1 MAQQELP
8 TELEMQKKYIDRK
21 NKQDFTLIAA
31 SAFVEGMR
39 DSGYKSTATAIDE
52 FIDNS
57 LQAGATRVDV
67 IAARTQGIDLAVI
80 DDGHGMLPDMMRA
93 SVVWGGTHRHDD
105 REGLGRYGFG
115 LPSAAVSITRHYDV
129 YSRVH
134 GKEWYKIS
142 IKLDDIVSG
151 KLTDEHGTVRAPY
164 PVKTHLP
171 DFVKDSL
178 VDRSLENGTVIV
190 LNAVDRLTPGYV
202 RPDTFNSNLREH
214 LGLVYRGF
222 LPSRQIFVN
231 GKKVDIVDPLFLNP
245 DGCFH
250 EVKANDLKAE
260 EQEPLEIQFGTVGR
274 KKSGTIRL
282 RFSYLP
288 YRFQGVERNRKNDP
302 ELMGRFKIMRDN
314 NAFFIVTR
322 AGRQIDLVSKTP
334 FGNSSALVNN
344 DRNWAIE
351 LDFSP
356 ELDEEFGITVN
367 KQQVTLSEQVWDTL
381 KEAGVPGMIRSL
393 RGRFNTD
400 RTKEEAKKPEEF
412 ESKPSEEAMA
422 ESEKYENRGKP
433 LPEKTRLAAIDRVK
447 QAAKKV
453 AEHSSKDF
461 EEVHTELM
469 KRTESN
475 RYKVL
480 YESLPGAP
488 FYRAEYYGSQ
498 LQLFINMAHRF
509 YTDLYGRPDLTPR
522 TKEALD
528 LLLFAL
534 AYCENQA
541 SETLAEFYKRER
553 QEWSNRLETY
563 LGELNRIDP
572 VDPAGDN

>member
-1 MAQQELP
+1 MSQQELP
-8 TELEMQKKYIDRK
+8 TELEIQKKYIEAR

-67 IAARTQGIDLAVI
+67 ITAKTQGIDLAVI

-134 GKEWYKIS
+134 GEEWYKIS

-151 KLTDEHGTVRAPY
+151 KLTDRYGTVRAPH
-164 PVKTHLP
+164 PVKTDLP
-171 DFVKDSL
+171 NFVKDSL
-178 VDRSLENGTVIV
+178 VNNSLESGTVIV

-202 RPDTFNSNLREH
+202 RPDSFNSNLIEH

-222 LPSRQIFVN
+222 LLNHHIFVN
-231 GKKVDIVDPLFLNP
+231 GEKVNIVDPLFLNP
-245 DGCFH
+245 DGRFN

-260 EQEPLEIQFGTVGR
+260 EQEPLEIQFR
-274 KKSGTIRL
+274 ASKKKRSGTIRL

-288 YRFQGVERNRKNDP
+288 YRFHGVERDRNRDP
-302 ELMGRFKIMRDN
+302 ELNGRFKIMRDN

-334 FGNSSALVNN
+334 FDNSKALVNN

-356 ELDEEFGITVN
+356 ELDEEFGITIN
-367 KQQVTLSEQVWDTL
+367 KQQVTLSERVWDIL

-393 RGRFNTD
+393 RGRFETD
-400 RTKEEAKKPEEF
+400 RNKEQTKKPEGSEP
-412 ESKPSEEAMA
+412 KPSEEAVA
-422 ESEKYENRGKP
+422 ESEKYENKDRF
-433 LPEKTRLAAIDRVK
+433 LSEETVLAAADRVK

-453 AEHSSKDF
+453 AEHSGKDF
-461 EEVHTELM
+461 EEVYAELI
-469 KRTESN
+469 KRTELN

-488 FYRAEYYGSQ
+488 FYRTEYYGSQ

-509 YTDLYGRPDLTPR
+509 YQDLYGRPEVMPR
-522 TKEALD
+522 TREALD

-534 AYCENQA
+534 AYCENQSSQA
-541 SETLAEFYKRER
+541 LAEFYKRER
-553 QEWSNRLETY
+553 QEWSKRLETY

-572 VDPAGDN
+572 ADPVGDN